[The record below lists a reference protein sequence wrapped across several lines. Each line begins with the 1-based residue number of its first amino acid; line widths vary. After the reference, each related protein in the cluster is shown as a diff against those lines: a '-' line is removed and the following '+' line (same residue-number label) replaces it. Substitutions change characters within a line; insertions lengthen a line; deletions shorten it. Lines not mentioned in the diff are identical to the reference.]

1 MYLAKITKKIKDMVK
16 FIQKCKKIGQW
27 VGLGEMSL
35 DISFKFPL
43 DFNTQKFVLNL
54 STMKLR

>member
-1 MYLAKITKKIKDMVK
+1 MQKK
-16 FIQKCKKIGQW
+16 FGQW

-54 STMKLR
+54 SITKLR